1 MEIVQVTAHSGRR
14 ETDFGGD
21 GPDGPFVRQ
30 KTLAAAVAFDGIG
43 IHCGTKVSVTLHPAP
58 PGSGIAFRR
67 SDEGGGTLIP
77 ARWDR
82 VVNTRFCTTLVGD
95 GGSHVGTVEH
105 LLAALA
111 GCEIDNVVVEV
122 DGPEIPIMD
131 GSAAPF
137 VALIAGAGCEEQDAP
152 RRGIRVRKPVTV
164 SDGRSTASLLP
175 GPGFTLR
182 VEIDFENP
190 IVSRQSLSLALV
202 NGTFKTELAPAR
214 TFGFLDQIEQMQA
227 AGLARGGSLE
237 NAIVVGGDGILNH
250 GGLRFEDE
258 FARHKA
264 LDAVGD
270 LYLAGAPILGAFHG
284 IRSGHDIN
292 NKLLCTLFADS
303 EAWSEEV
310 LRAGELDHPAHEPTR
325 RLARTSSNPWP
336 RAPDGRPPS

>member
-1 MEIVQVTAHSGRR
+1 MQLTAHSGMRGAG
-14 ETDFGGD
+14 FGGD
-21 GPDGPFVRQ
+21 DGPGGRIVRQ

-43 IHCGTKVSVTLHPAP
+43 IHCGTKVSVILYPAP
-58 PGSGIAFRR
+58 PGSGIVFRR
-67 SDEGGGTLIP
+67 SDEGGSALIP

-82 VVNTRFCTTLVGD
+82 VDSTRFCTTLVGD
-95 GGSHVGTVEH
+95 CGSRVGTVEH

-111 GCEIDNVVVEV
+111 GCEIDNLVVEV

-137 VALIAGAGCEEQDAP
+137 VALIDDAGREEQDAP
-152 RRGIRVRKPVTV
+152 RRVIRVLKPVSV
-164 SDGRSTASLLP
+164 SDGRGTASLEP
-175 GPGFTLR
+175 GLGFTLR
-182 VEIDFENP
+182 VDIDFENP

-202 NGTFKTELAPAR
+202 NGTFNKELAPAR

-237 NAIVVGGDGILNH
+237 NAIVVSGDGILNH

-270 LYLAGAPILGAFHG
+270 LYLAGAPIMGAFHG
-284 IRSGHDIN
+284 IRSGHEIN
-292 NKLLCTLFADS
+292 NKLLRALFADS
-303 EAWSEEV
+303 EAWSEDV
-310 LRAGELDHPAHEPTR
+310 LRAGELDHRACESVAHAHVAQ
-325 RLARTSSNPWP
+325 LVA
-336 RAPDGRPPS
+336 AGA